1 MEGYN
6 RQDAVDN
13 DHLYDD
19 NWSSQAFFAEQ
30 ERLRRKEKLN
40 SIIIVIVGL
49 GALLFGLFGMLI
61 NISNP
66 FASILKVG
74 QAQLREQAEQE
85 RLQLL
90 AMQTTDTDGDGIVD
104 YLEVNKYGTSPYL
117 QDSDADGFSD
127 ADEITKGT
135 NPNCPEG
142 QQCIDSNFV
151 STGNGS
157 SGDVPTLVTE
167 IPLEQGTVAITPDFL
182 RQVLIESGFDQK
194 MLAEVPD
201 SEIIAVFQEYAKTNP
216 EIASKYFNTS
226 EGQQVQTS
234 LPAPNASNI
243 NLPSLGVKNLEDLK
257 NLSGSQIRTL
267 MVQSGAPEDLLKTV
281 SDEQLKELFL
291 QQLEEKIN
299 SNSN

>member
-6 RQDAVDN
+6 RQDAVGN

-30 ERLRRKEKLN
+30 ERLRRKEKIN
-40 SIIIVIVGL
+40 SIIIVVIGL
-49 GALLFGLFGMLI
+49 GALIFGLFGMLI

-66 FASILKVG
+66 FASILKIG

-90 AMQTTDTDGDGIVD
+90 AMQTTDTDGDGLVD

-142 QQCIDSNFV
+142 QQCVDSNFV
-151 STGNGS
+151 STGNSS

-243 NLPSLGVKNLEDLK
+243 NLSSLGIKSLEDLK

>member
-6 RQDAVDN
+6 RQDAVGN

-30 ERLRRKEKLN
+30 ERLRRKEKIN
-40 SIIIVIVGL
+40 SIIIVVIGL
-49 GALLFGLFGMLI
+49 GALIFGLFGMLI

-66 FASILKVG
+66 FADILKIG

-90 AMQTTDTDGDGIVD
+90 AMQTTDTDGDGLVD

-127 ADEITKGT
+127 ADEIAKGT

-142 QQCIDSNFV
+142 QQCVDTNFI
-151 STGNGS
+151 SAGGNS

-216 EIASKYFNTS
+216 EIASKYFNAS

-243 NLPSLGVKNLEDLK
+243 NLSSLGVKNLEDLK

>member
-6 RQDAVDN
+6 RQDAVGN

-30 ERLRRKEKLN
+30 ERLRRKEKIN
-40 SIIIVIVGL
+40 SVIIVVIGL

-66 FASILKVG
+66 FADILKVG
-74 QAQLREQAEQE
+74 QAQLKEKEEQE

-90 AMQTTDTDGDGIVD
+90 AMQTTDTDGDGLVD
-104 YLEVNKYGTSPYL
+104 YLEANKYGTSPYL
-117 QDSDADGFSD
+117 QDSDADGLDD
-127 ADEITKGT
+127 ADEIAKGT
-135 NPNCPEG
+135 DPNCPEG
-142 QQCIDSNFV
+142 QQCINSNFV
-151 STGNGS
+151 SASNNS

-167 IPLEQGTVAITPDFL
+167 ISSEQGTVAITPDFL
-182 RQVLIESGFDQK
+182 RQVLIESGFDK
-194 MLAEVPD
+194 EMLAEVPD
-201 SEIIAVFQEYAKTNP
+201 SEIISVFQEYAKTNP

-226 EGQQVQTS
+226 EGQQVQSS
-234 LPAPNASNI
+234 LPAPDASNI
-243 NLPSLGVKNLEDLK
+243 NLSSLGIKSLEDLK

-267 MVQSGAPEDLLKTV
+267 MVQSGAPADLLKTV
-281 SDEQLKELFL
+281 SDDQLKELFIK
-291 QQLEEKIN
+291 QLEEKIN

>member
-6 RQDAVDN
+6 RQDAVGN

-30 ERLRRKEKLN
+30 ERLRRKEKIN
-40 SIIIVIVGL
+40 SIIIVVIGL

-66 FASILKVG
+66 FASILKIG
-74 QAQLREQAEQE
+74 QAQLKEKEEQE
-85 RLQLL
+85 RMQLL
-90 AMQTTDTDGDGIVD
+90 AMQTTDTDGDSIVD

-142 QQCIDSNFV
+142 QQCVDSNFV
-151 STGNGS
+151 SSGSNS

-234 LPAPNASNI
+234 LPAPNTSNI
-243 NLPSLGVKNLEDLK
+243 NLSSLGVKNLEDLK

>member
-6 RQDAVDN
+6 RQDAVGN

-66 FASILKVG
+66 FGDILKIG
-74 QAQLREQAEQE
+74 QAQLLEKELQEQE
-85 RLQLL
+85 QLL

-104 YLEVNKYGTSPYL
+104 YLEINKYGTSPYL
-117 QDSDADGFSD
+117 QDSDADGVSD
-127 ADEITKGT
+127 ADEIARGT
-135 NPNCPEG
+135 DPNCPEG
-142 QQCIDSNFV
+142 QQCVNSNFV
-151 STGNGS
+151 SAGSIS

-167 IPLEQGTVAITPDFL
+167 IPLEQGTVAITPDLL
-182 RQVLIESGFDQK
+182 REVLIESGFDKQ

-201 SEIIAVFQEYAKTNP
+201 SELVAVFQEYAKTNP
-216 EIASKYFNTS
+216 EIASKYFNTA
-226 EGQQVQTS
+226 EGQQAKTS
-234 LPAPNASNI
+234 VPSPDASNI
-243 NLPSLGVKNLEDLK
+243 NLSSLGVENLEDLK

-267 MVQSGAPEDLLKTV
+267 MVQSGAPADLLKTV
-281 SDEQLKELFL
+281 SDEQLKELFIK
-291 QQLEEKIN
+291 QLEEKIN
-299 SNSN
+299 LNSN